1 MAQEETLTCD
11 RCNRLLQKN
20 ECDGEWDEHLAI
32 AFQGGYF
39 SVFGDGALVECCL
52 CQHCVK
58 DLLGPFL
65 RIRKNDPLE
74 PLLEPTSAVKGAKQ
88 PYQSNKS
95 LRELFEELDRKN
107 KK

>member
-1 MAQEETLTCD
+1 MTQATQAILTCD

-32 AFQGGYF
+32 AFHGGYF
-39 SVFGDGALVECCL
+39 SVFGDGSLVECCL

-58 DLLGPFL
+58 ELLGPFL
-65 RIRKNDPLE
+65 RVREDDPLE
-74 PLLEPTSAVKGAKQ
+74 PALKPATPEKGARQ
-88 PYQSNKS
+88 PYQGNKP
-95 LRELFEELDRKN
+95 L